1 MAAGGSGADAEACS
15 DRLVGVPCLT
25 HALGGLL
32 LGFRQPENEDD
43 GEEEDDRPPGEK
55 ASHGCKSCVMPTGA
69 LLPCRLQKYSTN
81 AVVDRS
87 VAFRAINDSSTQG
100 TMP

>member
-1 MAAGGSGADAEACS
+1 MRCSGLRRGSWLRSAGSPLGEGVAAGSSGADAEACS

-55 ASHGCKSCVMPTGA
+55 ASHGCKSCVVTTGA
-69 LLPCRLQKYSTN
+69 CAALSTSE
-81 AVVDRS
+81 V
-87 VAFRAINDSSTQG
+87 
-100 TMP
+100 